1 MFEFSR
7 PDVTDEGWHTW
18 PTEQVSQAL
27 LKASNSRRVLDVHA
41 ATMLTAAPEDVVVF
55 RLAPVV
61 RDLVESLVRGG
72 EADQLRESLVIYAL
86 SRVDWLQLAQSVVEG
101 MAPEDG
107 LERIQVLAAC
117 AS

>member
-7 PDVTDEGWHTW
+7 PDITGEGWHTW
-18 PTEQVSQAL
+18 PTGKVSQAL
-27 LKASNSRRVLDVHA
+27 LRAPHSRRLLDVRA
-41 ATMLTAAPEDVVVF
+41 AAELAAAPHDVAVF

-61 RDLVESLVRGG
+61 RDLVESLVRSGQ
-72 EADQLRESLVIYAL
+72 ADQLRESLVTYAL

-101 MAPEDG
+101 MAPEDE
-107 LERIQVLAAC
+107 LEDIEALAAS